1 MTERTRVVIIL
12 YVVKVITECKE
23 DERLAFCIITDS
35 ASDVPRNV
43 IEEYGLYVMPTPVT
57 INGQDYFDG
66 KTIFPEQFYEIQASG
81 QDIKT
86 YHINQYMFHE
96 HFQPFAERGDEVLY
110 ICFSTGIAGTFG
122 AANLAYQELVE
133 EYPKFKMTIIDSK
146 CASVGYGLVV
156 ERLLKMQR
164 NGAPK
169 EVLIEAA
176 EFFCGHM
183 EHAVT
188 VMELDY
194 LFKGGRLGRTSFLAG
209 TMLDI
214 KPIIIVDENGS
225 LKAVEKVRGWKRAQR
240 RILDMVGEKG
250 RNLER
255 QVVGICYGTDKAA
268 YDFLKEQL
276 KERYHV
282 KGLMEGRVGCAIGA
296 HTGPGIL
303 GITFLNETDERFEKY
318 LN

>member
-1 MTERTRVVIIL
+1 M
-12 YVVKVITECKE
+12 
-23 DERLAFCIITDS
+23 AFCIITDS
-35 ASDVPRNV
+35 ASDVPESV
-43 IEEYGLYVMPTPVT
+43 IKEYDLYVMPTPVT

-66 KTIFPEQFYEIQASG
+66 ETIFPEQFYEIQASG
-81 QDIKT
+81 KDIKT
-86 YHINQYMFHE
+86 YHINQYMFQE
-96 HFQPFAERGDEVLY
+96 HFRPFAERGDEVLY

-122 AANLAYQELVE
+122 AANLAYQEVLE
-133 EYPKFKMTIIDSK
+133 EYPDFKMTIIDSK

-156 ERLLKMQR
+156 EKLLKMQR

-169 EVLIEAA
+169 ELLIEAA
-176 EFFCGHM
+176 GFFCEHM

-194 LFKGGRLGRTSFLAG
+194 LFKGGRLSKTSFLAG
-209 TMLDI
+209 TVLDI

-225 LKAVEKVRGWKRAQR
+225 LKAVEKVRGWKKAQK

-250 RNLER
+250 RNLEN
-255 QVVGICYGTDKAA
+255 QVIGVCYGTDREA
-268 YDFLKEQL
+268 YDYLKKQL
-276 KERYHV
+276 KEHYHV
-282 KGLMEGRVGCAIGA
+282 KGLLEGRVGCAIGA

-303 GITFLNETDERFEKY
+303 GITFLNATDEKYEAY

>member
-1 MTERTRVVIIL
+1 M
-12 YVVKVITECKE
+12 
-23 DERLAFCIITDS
+23 AFCIITDS
-35 ASDVPRNV
+35 ASDVPESV
-43 IEEYGLYVMPTPVT
+43 IKEYGLFVMPTPVT
-57 INGQDYFDG
+57 IGGQDYFDG
-66 KTIFPEQFYEIQASG
+66 KTIYPEQFYEIQASG
-81 QDIKT
+81 EDIKT
-86 YHINQYMFHE
+86 YHINQYMFQE
-96 HFQPFAERGDEVLY
+96 HFLPFAKRGDEVLY

-122 AANLAYQELVE
+122 AANLAYQELLE
-133 EYPKFKMTIIDSK
+133 EYPDFRMTIIDSK

-169 EVLIEAA
+169 ELLIEAA
-176 EFFCGHM
+176 GFFCEHM

-194 LFKGGRLGRTSFLAG
+194 LFKGGRLSKTSFLAG
-209 TMLDI
+209 TVLDI
-214 KPIIIVDENGS
+214 KPIIIVDEKGS
-225 LKAVEKVRGWKRAQR
+225 LKAVEKVRGWKKAQK

-250 RNLER
+250 SNLEN
-255 QVVGICYGTDKAA
+255 QVIGVCYGTDREA
-268 YDFLKEQL
+268 YDYLKEQL
-276 KERYHV
+276 KERYRV

-303 GITFLNETDERFEKY
+303 GITFLNATDEKYEAY